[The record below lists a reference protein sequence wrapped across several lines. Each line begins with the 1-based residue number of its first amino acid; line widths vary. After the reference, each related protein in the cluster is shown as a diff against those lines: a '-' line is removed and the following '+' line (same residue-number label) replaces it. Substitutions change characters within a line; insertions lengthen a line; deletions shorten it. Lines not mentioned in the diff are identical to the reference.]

1 MWRPSTNRIHGSAAP
16 APSKIPKTT
25 LGEASSRNLQTLTS
39 VLLRHSVSPLAI
51 ESTQG
56 LVGCLLPMQARRH
69 VKQAGADLQGG
80 LRGLQPPL
88 LPKTPWKIEV
98 RKREKKRKERREEE
112 ERGAGGRRRE
122 MSPPK
127 DKSWIRHCKQAT
139 LYGKKSS
146 LATVRMEKKI

>member
-1 MWRPSTNRIHGSAAP
+1 MPSCVTRFRTGRLNRTTGSLDSAVGAPLIEARKMVHCVMASCRGLRLWRPSTNRIHGSAAP

-69 VKQAGADLQGG
+69 VKQA
-80 LRGLQPPL
+80 
-88 LPKTPWKIEV
+88 
-98 RKREKKRKERREEE
+98 
-112 ERGAGGRRRE
+112 
-122 MSPPK
+122 
-127 DKSWIRHCKQAT
+127 T